1 MRSRLV
7 QAAAFLLVSF
17 GLFIAVAAFLYHYNN
32 KYENTMVYPM
42 GGVVFLDDGTLNQ
55 DKPLF
60 LAHQWNC
67 YPDKQYT
74 PEDFKKGSVENGS
87 YITLG
92 SYANFS
98 YGDPERETQGSC
110 TYRLTLSLPE
120 APATYTLYMP
130 EVFSAYTLYLND
142 TKALTLGNPD
152 PGNYRDEVG
161 NQTISFTASGT
172 LHITM
177 IVTNYS
183 HVYSGMVYPPA
194 FGKTPVIEKYLS
206 TRLLMTG
213 AYLTI
218 MVLLGVFSLFFAWQL
233 KQTYAY
239 GFAAVCG
246 VCFLVSC
253 YPVFFS
259 YGTWPVRPWYV
270 LEVVCLMGVYP
281 LIARI
286 QGKIVKLPQRLIQ
299 VETGILSGGMVLAGV
314 FFMFGAGNA
323 RFGQIYALLLF
334 LYKTGC
340 ALCLLYQAFRAY
352 RKEVCKTPVL
362 LVGTVLFGASLVADR
377 MYPGYEPIYGGWF
390 QEIGL
395 FMLVLSIGYELAK
408 DLARTYR
415 ASLILR
421 QETHYL
427 ATQIEMQKTHYR
439 ELNDR
444 IDEMVRM
451 RHDHRH
457 HMQTLASYLQQQDI
471 SLAKE
476 YLQKYMGAEEQ
487 KGRII
492 LCRNMLAD
500 ALLKYYQSLCGRQK
514 IRFECAADLPEEIE
528 MEDTDFTI
536 LFGNLLENAWEAA
549 KNMGQNSYIKVQIQD
564 QGNQIIACIEN
575 SYDQKLLAEKKGLR
589 STKHKGMGIG
599 TRSARLVVEKW
610 NGVME
615 WQGDGGVFRV
625 RLVLPQ
631 KCHNVVE
638 KPRA

>member
-42 GGVVFLDDGTLNQ
+42 GGVVFLDEGTLNQ

-74 PEDFKKGSVENGS
+74 PEDFEKGSVENGS

-120 APATYTLYMP
+120 TPATYTLYMP

-152 PGNYRDEVG
+152 PENYRDEVG

-253 YPVFFS
+253 
-259 YGTWPVRPWYV
+259 
-270 LEVVCLMGVYP
+270 
-281 LIARI
+281 
-286 QGKIVKLPQRLIQ
+286 
-299 VETGILSGGMVLAGV
+299 
-314 FFMFGAGNA
+314 
-323 RFGQIYALLLF
+323 
-334 LYKTGC
+334 
-340 ALCLLYQAFRAY
+340 
-352 RKEVCKTPVL
+352 
-362 LVGTVLFGASLVADR
+362 
-377 MYPGYEPIYGGWF
+377 
-390 QEIGL
+390 
-395 FMLVLSIGYELAK
+395 
-408 DLARTYR
+408 
-415 ASLILR
+415 
-421 QETHYL
+421 
-427 ATQIEMQKTHYR
+427 
-439 ELNDR
+439 
-444 IDEMVRM
+444 
-451 RHDHRH
+451 
-457 HMQTLASYLQQQDI
+457 
-471 SLAKE
+471 
-476 YLQKYMGAEEQ
+476 
-487 KGRII
+487 
-492 LCRNMLAD
+492 
-500 ALLKYYQSLCGRQK
+500 
-514 IRFECAADLPEEIE
+514 
-528 MEDTDFTI
+528 
-536 LFGNLLENAWEAA
+536 
-549 KNMGQNSYIKVQIQD
+549 
-564 QGNQIIACIEN
+564 
-575 SYDQKLLAEKKGLR
+575 
-589 STKHKGMGIG
+589 
-599 TRSARLVVEKW
+599 
-610 NGVME
+610 
-615 WQGDGGVFRV
+615 
-625 RLVLPQ
+625 
-631 KCHNVVE
+631 
-638 KPRA
+638 